1 MVLKLPHTKAIY
13 RDKGTQPEL
22 KGMLRPGSEET
33 FPLETVFLFEAADEI
48 GEELPPMEVFA

>member
-1 MVLKLPHTKAIY
+1 
-13 RDKGTQPEL
+13 
-22 KGMLRPGSEET
+22 MLRPGSADT

>member
-22 KGMLRPGSEET
+22 KGMLRPGSADT
-33 FPLETVFLFEAADEI
+33 FLLETLFLFEAADEI
-48 GEELPPMEVFA
+48 GEELPAMEVFA

>member
-22 KGMLRPGSEET
+22 KGMLRPGSADT
-33 FPLETVFLFEAADEI
+33 FPLEILFLFEASDRT
-48 GEELPPMEVFA
+48 EEDLPEMEVLA